1 MCPRPRPSGQS
12 RGRRPA
18 AAQSDSSGVHSG
30 DGSEKNTHP
39 TPSVP
44 VVTRAPPPHG
54 TAVEVVVRYAYPGV
68 RFSQAKVVMAIVPR
82 TDGGEGSALGEG
94 VRESRNAVEIGNGN
108 NTNHASATITG
119 ARVLSAIEH
128 DGVDLKRWRAR
139 VSLDH
144 PGSSSGITRAKEARD
159 ANKNNG
165 GVTQP
170 SLGWRLLKDDD
181 LIDFHETSVGLLVQL
196 EDGLVFSS
204 VDGDWDVRR
213 GGGGK
218 KGGGG
223 RRGAKARAKRE
234 RAGDETGLSTN
245 TGSATEESS
254 SNDEVLTPEVGTD
267 TLTTSDDMNVY
278 RASSYWQLDDASSDE
293 KSGNNPYAGAKS
305 SGTSVW
311 PADPDDQHAGF
322 FGIGI
327 VGAKHEANVGTLWR
341 GAWQLGASFIFTV
354 GARFKE
360 QASDTTSAWQQIPH
374 FKHERFVLGLS
385 QIRHTLFYLSAGDCS
400 DRLRVTVYVI
410 HMARNT
416 DTFLFQKSFE
426 KFCES
431 SPRGAVW
438 VAIEMG
444 SGSVPLQDFV
454 HPPRALYFLGSEDN
468 GLNRPIVEACHCH
481 VSLPKW
487 VGRSASYNV
496 AAAGTVVMYD
506 RLAKRLREGAFRVGD
521 D

>member
-1 MCPRPRPSGQS
+1 MCPRPRPSGKS

-30 DGSEKNTHP
+30 DASEKNTHP

-54 TAVEVVVRYAYPGV
+54 TAVEVVVRYTYPGV

-144 PGSSSGITRAKEARD
+144 PGSSSGITRANEARD

-213 GGGGK
+213 GGSGK

-254 SNDEVLTPEVGTD
+254 SKDEVLTPEVGTD

-385 QIRHTLFYLSAGDCS
+385 QIRPTLFYLSAGDCS
-400 DRLRVTVYVI
+400 ARFTGDCF
-410 HMARNT
+410 RNT
-416 DTFLFQKSFE
+416 H
-426 KFCES
+426 
-431 SPRGAVW
+431 G
-438 VAIEMG
+438 
-444 SGSVPLQDFV
+444 
-454 HPPRALYFLGSEDN
+454 
-468 GLNRPIVEACHCH
+468 
-481 VSLPKW
+481 PK
-487 VGRSASYNV
+487 Y
-496 AAAGTVVMYD
+496 
-506 RLAKRLREGAFRVGD
+506 
-521 D
+521 